1 VANGTSRLPTE
12 KTNRG
17 ANGKSEGTVKRHI
30 AHMCEKLDVATL
42 QELAVEI
49 VRRYILLSI
58 AAMLTC
64 AGIYETLGQRCPLLA
79 ALLRLARHA

>member
-1 VANGTSRLPTE
+1 
-12 KTNRG
+12 
-17 ANGKSEGTVKRHI
+17 
-30 AHMCEKLDVATL
+30 MCEKLDVATL